1 MPNFD
6 GGHYFLTTLIPVR
19 TDLVADPRSTAMIT
33 SHVHALR
40 QTLIALPTALQT
52 PATERIGQNSP
63 FARNRA
69 THFARFTVMDD
80 VAFNGRGQRDPI
92 KVAIAGPDPQTRDKV
107 DRLPFPYLM
116 FVADFDA
123 ADGSPAALA
132 AWLRDL
138 WAVMAPE
145 LRDIFSHCQGEVT
158 DAESFVALIT
168 RCQIETT
175 MPFNDYWAGAPPLQ
189 PLSLKWVLAPIIV
202 AALAFLLGLIGTIFV
217 RHPGGWKTL
226 MVLGLVGLVVSIWL
240 AYREIM
246 VKGARPFPPAP
257 GADLPG
263 VLKALY
269 LQQRFTGFAID
280 TQGKDDAALHAAF
293 GTFLRDHKP
302 EDAAG
307 PTQSPG
313 VVRA

>member
-19 TDLVADPRSTAMIT
+19 TDLVADPRSTAMII

-40 QTLIALPTALQT
+40 QVLIALPTALQT

-92 KVAIAGPDPQTRDKV
+92 KVALAGPEPHTRDTV

-123 ADGSPAALA
+123 ADGSPEALA
-132 AWLRDL
+132 TWLRDI

-145 LRDIFSHCQGEVT
+145 LRDILSHCQGDAT
-158 DAESFVALIT
+158 DADSFVSLIT
-168 RCQIETT
+168 RCQVETT
-175 MPFNDYWAGAPPLQ
+175 MPFNDYWPGAPPLS
-189 PLSLKWVLAPIIV
+189 PLPLKQVLAPAGV
-202 AALAFLLGLIGTIFV
+202 AALVFVVGLIGMMLAHHHGWRLLMLLGLAGIV
-217 RHPGGWKTL
+217 
-226 MVLGLVGLVVSIWL
+226 VGLWY
-240 AYREIM
+240 AYREVM
-246 VKGARPFPPAP
+246 TKGALPFPPAP

-269 LQQRFTGFAID
+269 LQQRFTSFAID

-293 GTFLRDHKP
+293 GDFLRDHKP
-302 EDAAG
+302 EDTAA
-307 PTQSPG
+307 PTQPPG